1 MPWYCPSVKLGD
13 TTEVEDSYLQSSLHG
28 LDLRPHLTWVYELG
42 SGGPLT
48 DRVRQYPAGFWDL
61 YFLILLT
68 HERLQAS
75 QTTRTMEV
83 DGRGTA
89 IHRACP
95 SQAHSLSQQ

>member
-1 MPWYCPSVKLGD
+1 M
-13 TTEVEDSYLQSSLHG
+13 
-28 LDLRPHLTWVYELG
+28 
-42 SGGPLT
+42 T

-83 DGRGTA
+83 DRRGRGHPQGLLIPSPQFVTA
-89 IHRACP
+89 VT
-95 SQAHSLSQQ
+95 